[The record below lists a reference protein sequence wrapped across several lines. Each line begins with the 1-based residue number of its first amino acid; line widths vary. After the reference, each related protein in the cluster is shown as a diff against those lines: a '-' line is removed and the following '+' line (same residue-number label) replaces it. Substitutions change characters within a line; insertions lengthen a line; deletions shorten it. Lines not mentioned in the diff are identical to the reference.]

1 MSVPEGLQQLV
12 SGLLDEEYDADPL
25 LATVLGQPG
34 HDDRLPDL
42 GADAIAARS
51 GREAARL
58 AELEAVPDG
67 AVGDPEDRADRD
79 LAVAVLRGR
88 GVMRDWADWRRNP
101 DHYTQ
106 PGLFGVYQLFMST
119 TRTPTQATA
128 DAVARL
134 RAAPAL
140 LAQGQAN
147 LDPALA
153 SPLLIHRAIGTARG
167 GVTYAREQ
175 VVDSVEDPALKSE
188 LAAAGEV
195 AAAAYEEFADFLEDL
210 EGRATGD
217 WAIGEER
224 YDALLRDREGL
235 SYGARELRRRGE
247 LEYAGLEEQ
256 MRQVTTG
263 IAGHDDWRALVDE
276 LVQDAPPT
284 PEAMLAEYADWT
296 ERARRFLIERGLVTL
311 PHGEECRVVPS
322 PVFSR
327 GMMAVAFYV
336 EPPPLVS
343 GPPIGHFFV
352 PYPPTGATPDQVVDR
367 LRANSR
373 FGIPTTS
380 VHEAYPGHHWHFAHL
395 AATSK
400 RPVRSAFGSAYFFE
414 GWALYVEQM
423 MRDQGFFT
431 EPAHQLGQL
440 EARLFRAA
448 RIVVDTSLHLG
459 EMTVDEACEHMT
471 THTALPPDTAR
482 AEVVR
487 YCAWPTQ
494 APSYLTGALEIG
506 RMAREWPGEL
516 RDFHDR
522 LAGTGALPLGIAER
536 LLNS

>member
-1 MSVPEGLQQLV
+1 MTESAALPELV
-12 SGLLDEEYDADPL
+12 AALLEDEWAADPL
-25 LATVLGQPG
+25 LATTLGKSG
-34 HDDRLPDL
+34 YDDQLPDL
-42 GADAIAARS
+42 DAAAVAAREA
-51 GREAARL
+51 REDERL
-58 AELEAVPDG
+58 AAFEAVPSPS
-67 AVGDPEDRADRD
+67 DPEQAADRD

-88 GVMRDWADWRRNP
+88 RVMREWADWRRNP

-106 PGLFGVYQLFMST
+106 PPVMGVHTLFLNGARSPAEL
-119 TRTPTQATA
+119 AA

-134 RAAPAL
+134 RAAPRL

-153 SPLLIHRAIGTARG
+153 SPLLVHRAIGSAQG
-167 GVTYAREQ
+167 GITYAREQ
-175 VVDSVEDPALKSE
+175 VADSVEDPRLQDQLRE
-188 LAAAGEV
+188 AGAV
-195 AAAAYEEFADFLEDL
+195 AADAYEEFVAFLHDL
-210 EGRATGD
+210 EGRASGD

-224 YDALLRDREGL
+224 YDGLLREREGL

-247 LEYAGLEEQ
+247 AEYAQLEDA
-256 MRQVTTG
+256 MRSLTQQ
-263 IAGHDDWRALVDE
+263 IAGHDDWRRLVDE
-276 LVQDAPPT
+276 LVPDAPPT
-284 PEAMLAEYADWT
+284 PEAMRDEYADWT
-296 ERARRFLIERGLVTL
+296 ERARQFLVERGLVTL
-311 PHGEECRVVPS
+311 PQGEQCQVVPA
-322 PVFSR
+322 PVFAR
-327 GMMAVAFYV
+327 NTVAVAFYM
-336 EPPPLVS
+336 EPPPLGS
-343 GPPIGHFFV
+343 GPPVGHFFV
-352 PYPPTGATPDQVVDR
+352 PYPPQGSTPAEVTDR
-367 LRANSR
+367 LQANSR

-400 RPVRSAFGSAYFFE
+400 RPIRSVFGSAYFFE
-414 GWALYVEQM
+414 GWALYAEQM
-423 MRDQGFFT
+423 MADHGFFT
-431 EPAHQLGQL
+431 DPVHQLGQV

-459 EMTVDEACEHMT
+459 EMTVDEATEHMA

-506 RMAREWPGEL
+506 RMAQEWTGEL

-536 LLNS
+536 LLKA